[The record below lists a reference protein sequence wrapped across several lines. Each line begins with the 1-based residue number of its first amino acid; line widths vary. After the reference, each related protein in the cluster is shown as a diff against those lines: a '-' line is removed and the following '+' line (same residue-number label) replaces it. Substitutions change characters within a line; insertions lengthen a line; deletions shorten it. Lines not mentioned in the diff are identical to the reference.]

1 MTKGEKISKHRKI
14 LGLSQEDLANKL
26 DISRQSVSKWE
37 LNESDPDLGNLV
49 KLSKLLNITIDYL
62 LNDSVDSVEPAQ
74 KNKVKWRFV
83 CPGVFGFLLTLIL
96 WLTPIAWPKRIGA
109 LTFLGIII
117 FEGDFDGSLAYLFSD
132 TIYLLL
138 FLSATASLTY
148 SVIYLFRKMK

>member
-62 LNDSVDSVEPAQ
+62 LNDSVDSVEYPL
-74 KNKVKWRFV
+74 KNNFKWRFV
-83 CPGVFGFLLTLIL
+83 WPIGFGFLLTLIL
-96 WLTPIAWPKRIGA
+96 WLIPIAWPKRIGA
-109 LTFLGIII
+109 ITILGVIII
-117 FEGDFDGSLAYLFSD
+117 EDNFNGILAYLFSD
-132 TIYLLL
+132 TIYFLL
-138 FLSATASLTY
+138 FLIAIASFTNSIIHSY
-148 SVIYLFRKMK
+148 RKKK